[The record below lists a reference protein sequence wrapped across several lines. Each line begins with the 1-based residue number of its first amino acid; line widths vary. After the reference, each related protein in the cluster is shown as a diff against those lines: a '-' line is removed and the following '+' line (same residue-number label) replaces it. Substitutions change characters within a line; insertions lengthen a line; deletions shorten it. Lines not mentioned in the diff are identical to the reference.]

1 MIVKETKHNF
11 YEVKEMMIGQDKKIG
26 EMVNS

>member
-1 MIVKETKHNF
+1 MVKETKYNF
-11 YEVKEMMIGQDKKIG
+11 CEVKEMMIGQDKKIG